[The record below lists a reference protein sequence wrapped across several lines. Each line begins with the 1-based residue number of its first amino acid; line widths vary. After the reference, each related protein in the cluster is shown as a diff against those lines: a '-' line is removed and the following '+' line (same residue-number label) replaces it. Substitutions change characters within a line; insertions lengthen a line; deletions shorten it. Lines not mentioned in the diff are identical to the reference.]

1 MWGKRVLING
11 LIAVTLLAG
20 LLPVTAGNGVGIRTR
35 EKGGGNNDEF
45 RGPTYNV
52 PWSNI
57 RLPST
62 VVPQLYDI
70 SLSLD
75 MDTFQVTGLV
85 NILCSVED
93 TVDYIA
99 LHAKNMTIP
108 SDGHH
113 LLRGGRE
120 VPHNSVIYPE
130 NDFFIF
136 NLTSPMKPG
145 SINIILQFGYS
156 LRQELNGF
164 YRSSYTD
171 ETGKVQYLATTY
183 FGTTYARKAFP
194 CFDEPAMKASFTLH
208 MTYQSRYR
216 AWSNMPSTSRTSQD
230 LAGLVTTHFMP
241 TRRMSTFLVAFIVSE
256 FECVGDAITST
267 SGNQIMVKF
276 LVYIHVA
283 VTL

>member
-1 MWGKRVLING
+1 
-11 LIAVTLLAG
+11 
-20 LLPVTAGNGVGIRTR
+20 
-35 EKGGGNNDEF
+35 
-45 RGPTYNV
+45 
-52 PWSNI
+52 
-57 RLPST
+57 
-62 VVPQLYDI
+62 
-70 SLSLD
+70 

-145 SINIILQFGYS
+145 YINITMQFSYVLEEKLS
-156 LRQELNGF
+156 GF
-164 YRSSYTD
+164 YKSSYTD
-171 ETGKVQYLATTY
+171 RHGKKQYLATTY
-183 FGTTYARKAFP
+183 FESTYARKAFP

-208 MTYQSRYR
+208 MTHQSRYR

-230 LAGLVTTHFMP
+230 PAGLVTTHFMP
-241 TRRMSTFLVAFIVSE
+241 SVRMSTYLVAFVVSD
-256 FECVGDAITST
+256 FECVRDIITST
-267 SGNQIMVKF
+267 SGNDM
-276 LVYIHVA
+276 LVGLEAISFTFVI
-283 VTL
+283 